1 MGGILFR
8 TALKQEIIKKENTIA
23 TVKNPERALRLSAE
37 LDIVVG
43 TDNTKLARQSNL
55 ILLAVKPN
63 AVMEVVKEIRPE
75 MNPKKL
81 LISVAASVSTQLIEE
96 ELRGKI
102 PVIRAMPNTPCS
114 VKYGMTGL
122 CKGKYA
128 NEEDLNITRKFFDA
142 VGLTVTVKEEHMDA
156 VTGLSGSGPAFIYL
170 ILESLVEA
178 GVKIGLPRDVAIIL
192 ATQTTRGAAQVVLDT
207 GIHPALLKDA
217 VITPAGCT
225 IDGILAL
232 EEGKLRATLIKAV
245 VKAKERA
252 SKLLIN

>member
-1 MGGILFR
+1 MGGILLR
-8 TALKQEIIKKENTIA
+8 TALKQKIIKKENTIA
-23 TVKNPERALRLSAE
+23 TVKNLEQALRLSAE
-37 LDIVVG
+37 LDIVVD
-43 TDNTKLARQSNL
+43 TDNAKLARQSNL
-55 ILLAVKPN
+55 VLLAVKPN
-63 AVMEVVKEIRPE
+63 IVMEVIKEIRPE
-75 MNPKKL
+75 MNSKKL

-96 ELRGKI
+96 ELHGET
-102 PVIRAMPNTPCS
+102 PVVRAMPNTPCS

-122 CKGKYA
+122 CKGRYA
-128 NEEDLNITRKFFDA
+128 SEENLNMTREFFDA
-142 VGLTVTVKEEHMDA
+142 VGLTVVVKEEHMDA

-170 ILESLVEA
+170 VLESLIEA

-217 VITPAGCT
+217 VITPGGCT

-232 EEGKLRATLIKAV
+232 KEGKLRATLIKAV